1 MGSLIVIRIS
11 LTNGKLELGRGY
23 ALAGNGA
30 PAAVEKLEAEWV
42 GSRRVD
48 TDTWKKHYSVGEK

>member
-30 PAAVEKLEAEWV
+30 PAAVEKLEAGWAREAE
-42 GSRRVD
+42 G
-48 TDTWKKHYSVGEK
+48 